1 VFFTPDSGEDLVVRP
16 QEVRDQSTPSSLG
29 VACDV
34 LLSLSH
40 FATDDRYE
48 AVVETVLERH
58 GTRIESSPVEH
69 PSLALVGD
77 RYRSGD
83 AELTLACDDRP
94 AEFRETLAGTY
105 LPRRVVAQRPA
116 TADGLG
122 QWLDALELDAAPP
135 IWADRD
141 ARDGPTAYACRS
153 FACSPPAATL
163 ADAIEF
169 FG

>member
-1 VFFTPDSGEDLVVRP
+1 MPDRRRHRGPHPKDPELFAPRHWPTLRRAVADL
-16 QEVRDQSTPSSLG
+16 SWLLG
-29 VACDV
+29 RGYSEKAA
-34 LLSLSH
+34 LK
-40 FATDDRYE
+40 
-48 AVVETVLERH
+48 
-58 GTRIESSPVEH
+58 
-69 PSLALVGD
+69 LVGD

-116 TADGLG
+116 TADGLD